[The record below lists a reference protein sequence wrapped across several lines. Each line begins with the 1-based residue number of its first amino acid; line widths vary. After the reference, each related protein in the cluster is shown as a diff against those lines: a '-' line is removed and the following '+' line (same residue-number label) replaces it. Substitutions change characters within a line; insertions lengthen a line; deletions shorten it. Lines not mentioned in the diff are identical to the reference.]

1 MGVIQDL
8 RGKGTT
14 MWRKSI
20 AAAALTC
27 GLVLAGGG
35 VASAHECFIPNRSD
49 QGNANAT
56 HSQNWVT
63 LHIAELFATAHQF
76 LGGEAL
82 TAEQVE
88 QAVAMAADAGIPTS
102 LTTFAR
108 TTLPVGKGGSPSDGK
123 GIDHYFHLYEDDLIG
138 IFFAVQGA

>member
-1 MGVIQDL
+1 
-8 RGKGTT
+8 

-56 HSQNWVT
+56 HSKNWAT
-63 LHIAELFATAHQF
+63 LNIDELFATAHEF
-76 LGGEAL
+76 LGGDPL
-82 TAEQVE
+82 TEEQVE
-88 QAVAMAADAGIPTS
+88 QAVSMAADAGIPTS
-102 LTTFAR
+102 LTTFTR
-108 TTLPVGKGGSPSDGK
+108 TTLPAGKGGSPSDGK
-123 GIDHYFHLYEDDLIG
+123 GIDHYFVTYEADLIA
-138 IFFAVQGA
+138 IFLEVQPG

>member
-1 MGVIQDL
+1 
-8 RGKGTT
+8 
-14 MWRKSI
+14 MWRRSI

-49 QGNANAT
+49 QGNANAQ
-56 HSQNWVT
+56 HSKNWVS
-63 LHIAELFATAHQF
+63 LPLDALFAEAHLF
-76 LGGEAL
+76 FEGPAL
-82 TAEQVE
+82 TDDQID
-88 QAVAMAADAGIPTS
+88 QAVAMAAAAGIPN

-123 GIDHYFHLYEDDLIG
+123 GIDHYFETYVDDLGAIYWG
-138 IFFAVQGA
+138 VQED